1 MGTNGTVLVQA
12 GASACSDGRPVDGL
26 KAMPVFPDPYA
37 HDPALPKQGTHSGLP
52 ARRGWV
58 LLAIQLAVLV
68 TVSILI
74 AVWDLDRALSSR
86 FYSAENG
93 WYLARKPL
101 WSWLHQYGT
110 VPGLV
115 LTLSALAGWG
125 AGAAVKRL
133 AWLRRPCMIVAL
145 TSIIAAGLLV
155 NAVFKQYWGRPRP
168 DQTIEFGG
176 QWQYRHILP
185 PGTPGKGASFP
196 CGHCTMGF
204 VFLSMAVFRR
214 YNRYL
219 AYGGVGAGIVLG
231 GLLSAARVVQGAH
244 FLSDTLWSLGLISM
258 TATALC
264 MLPDRRHKRA
274 QPYAGPMP
282 RRTNRRW
289 ISLLMAGVLS
299 LSAVGFL
306 TRRPYYQSRDYPFDL
321 GPGIT
326 RIELQI
332 NADPERVHLQY
343 AAVESPRLR
352 VEIHGYGWIKF
363 NLRVRVSAATR
374 SNTLQLA
381 VHSDPRSY
389 FAELDHALTL
399 ILPMADKERV
409 VVFFR
414 GEVVALRD
422 SAKKHQEGPA
432 AMTAANDSPI
442 MPSCDIPDNRL

>member
-1 MGTNGTVLVQA
+1 
-12 GASACSDGRPVDGL
+12 
-26 KAMPVFPDPYA
+26 MPVFPDPYA
-37 HDPALPKQGTHSGLP
+37 YDPAVPRQRTDAGLP
-52 ARRGWV
+52 ARHGWV
-58 LLAIQLAVLV
+58 LLGIQLAVLV

-74 AVWDLDRALSSR
+74 AVWDLDRTLAGR
-86 FYSAENG
+86 FYTAENG

-110 VPGLV
+110 IPGLV

-125 AGAAVKRL
+125 AGAVVERL

-176 QWQYRHILP
+176 QWPYRHILP

-214 YNRYL
+214 HNKYL
-219 AYGGVGAGIVLG
+219 AYGGVIAGIVLG

-244 FLSDTLWSLGLISM
+244 FLSDTLWSLGLITM
-258 TATALC
+258 TTTALC
-264 MLPDRRHKRA
+264 MLPSRRYKHA
-274 QPYAGPMP
+274 QPLDGFLP
-282 RRTNRRW
+282 RRTHRRW
-289 ISLLMAGVLS
+289 IPLLIAGGLS
-299 LSAVGFL
+299 LAAAFFL
-306 TRRPYYQSRDYPFDL
+306 TRRPYYQSHDYPFDL
-321 GPGIT
+321 GPEVT

-332 NADPERVHLQY
+332 NADPERVNLRY
-343 AAVESPRLR
+343 AAVEAPRLR

-363 NLRVRVSAATR
+363 NLRVRFSAVTR

-399 ILPMADKERV
+399 ILPIADRERV

-414 GEVVALRD
+414 GAVVAVRD
-422 SAKKHQEGPA
+422 SAKKHQDVPA
-432 AMTAANDSPI
+432 SMTAANDAQI
-442 MPSCDIPDNRL
+442 MQSCDIPDNRL